1 MKSFNQKNYII
12 FAGTST
18 VGQDLIRKLKIFNCN
33 VFFTSRDQSKAQKIA
48 EEFGYKYEICPDL
61 SDFEAVDNIFKKAKE
76 EFESI
81 DGVVN
86 FSGSI
91 LLKAAHQTKYQEYL
105 DVINKNLTTAFAI
118 TRGCGKYITN
128 GGSVVF
134 ISSIAG
140 SIGIAN
146 HEAIASAKSAIEG
159 LIRSAAC
166 TYAQKNIRFNAVA
179 PSLTQTNLSKMITEN
194 EMMLKAS
201 QAMHPLGRI
210 GNKEDVSRACS
221 FLLNPEND
229 WITGQVIR
237 LDGGF
242 SLKAK
247 ANIKSYP

>member
-1 MKSFNQKNYII
+1 MNSFNQKNYLI

-18 VGQDLIRKLKIFNCN
+18 IGQNLIKKLKSLNCN
-33 VFFTSRDQSKAQKIA
+33 VFFTSRNKEKADEISK
-48 EEFGYKYEICPDL
+48 EFGYEYEICKDL
-61 SDFEAVDNIFKKAKE
+61 SDFNAVEDVFKKVKDK
-76 EFESI
+76 FGSI

-91 LLKAAHQTKYQEYL
+91 LLKAAHQTKYEEYI
-105 DVINKNLTTAFAI
+105 DVINKNLTTSFAI
-118 TRGCGKYITN
+118 TRGCGKYLNN
-128 GGSVVF
+128 GGSVVL

-159 LIRSAAC
+159 LTRSAAC
-166 TYAQKNIRFNAVA
+166 TYATKNIRFNAVA
-179 PSLTQTNLSKMITEN
+179 PSLTKTNLSSAITEN

-201 QAMHPLGRI
+201 QSMHPLGRI
-210 GNKEDVSRACS
+210 GEKEDISLACE
-221 FLLNPEND
+221 FLLNPENS
-229 WITGQVIR
+229 WITGQIIK

-247 ANIKSYP
+247 AKM